1 MVLYLEFYVSVF
13 DFLQSLFFFFDGIDF
28 LQSVSVS
35 LCFFFLCVFQ
45 VQSGHHHEHDV
56 LFY

>member
-13 DFLQSLFFFFDGIDF
+13 DFLQS
-28 LQSVSVS
+28 VSVS
-35 LCFFFLCVFQ
+35 LCFFFFFFCVFQ
-45 VQSGHHHEHDV
+45 VQSGHHREHDV